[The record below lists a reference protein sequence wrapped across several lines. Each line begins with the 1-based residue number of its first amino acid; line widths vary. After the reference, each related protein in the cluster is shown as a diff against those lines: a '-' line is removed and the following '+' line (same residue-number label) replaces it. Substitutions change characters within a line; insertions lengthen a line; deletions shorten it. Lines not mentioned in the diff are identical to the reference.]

1 MRPYGICCFDCYFW
15 LGLIAIG
22 RLEMAYNPAI
32 HHRRSIRLKG
42 FDYTQ
47 AAVYFV
53 TICCYQRECFL
64 GAVIQD
70 EMVLNEFG
78 TIVAEEWLRSFEI
91 RDELKL
97 DAWVV
102 MPNHFHGLLWFDRPM
117 AQTRSP
123 SDDGEAVND
132 SALGKSQLR
141 RPARSLGSV
150 IAGFKAAT
158 TKRINQHRNAP
169 GTPVWQRNYY
179 ESIVR
184 DDRMLNHIRDYI
196 ENNTRSWST
205 DSLHPNNIPKDHR

>member
-1 MRPYGICCFDCYFW
+1 
-15 LGLIAIG
+15 
-22 RLEMAYNPAI
+22 MAYNPAI

-47 AAVYFV
+47 SAVYFV
-53 TICCYQRECFL
+53 TICCYQRECLL
-64 GAVIQD
+64 GTIIQD
-70 EMVLNEFG
+70 EMVLNELG

-102 MPNHFHGLLWFDRPM
+102 MPNHFHGLLWFDRPTM
-117 AQTRSP
+117 QTQSP
-123 SDDGEAVND
+123 SDDGEPVND

-196 ENNTRSWST
+196 ENNPRSWST
-205 DSLHPNNIPKDHR
+205 DSLHPNNITKDYRQ

>member
-1 MRPYGICCFDCYFW
+1 
-15 LGLIAIG
+15 
-22 RLEMAYNPAI
+22 MAYNPAI

-42 FDYTQ
+42 FNYTQ
-47 AAVYFV
+47 SAAYFV
-53 TICCYQRECFL
+53 TICCCQRECLL
-64 GAVIQD
+64 GTIIQD

-102 MPNHFHGLLWFDRPM
+102 MPNHFHGLLWFDRPTM
-117 AQTRSP
+117 QTQSP
-123 SDDGEAVND
+123 SDDGEPVD
-132 SALGKSQLR
+132 DGALGKSQLR

-158 TKRINQHRNAP
+158 TKRINQHRNAS

-196 ENNTRSWST
+196 ENNPRSWST
-205 DSLHPNNIPKDHR
+205 DSLHPNNIPKNHPQ